1 MSSMGWQRRVSGF
14 CQSLAQQDG
23 CFATMLGI
31 LSVSFDQCNP
41 LISGGDRESERRVS
55 GCENACAGSGDDLV
69 SGLVCFQQLAS
80 FYFQIIHKTP

>member
-41 LISGGDRESERRVS
+41 LISGGDRERERRVS

-69 SGLVCFQQLAS
+69 SGFVLISAAS
-80 FYFQIIHKTP
+80 IILFSDTP

>member
-1 MSSMGWQRRVSGF
+1 MPGPVCMSSMGWQRRVCGF

-41 LISGGDRESERRVS
+41 LISGGSRECERRVS
-55 GCENACAGSGDDLV
+55 GSGDDLV
-69 SGLVCFQQLAS
+69 LGFVLL
-80 FYFQIIHKTP
+80 